1 MSVIC
6 FISNIWR
13 SKSNNSICVISC
25 FRYKTIKQQFLTDW
39 NITKMKYNG
48 KGEIKWIISVLFI
61 FYQKLWNI
69 LIYSLVYRF
78 EINSSR
84 NSSLAEFDLL
94 PDLCG
99 WGEKGDIDRRKYC
112 MYSWDRLECNL

>member
-69 LIYSLVYRF
+69 LIYSGSKLIHHGIVLL
-78 EINSSR
+78 R
-84 NSSLAEFDLL
+84 NLIFYLIYV
-94 PDLCG
+94 G
-99 WGEKGDIDRRKYC
+99 GGEKGDIDRRKYC